1 MVNWYCCC
9 CFDFL
14 QAACIQSRGW
24 SSRSR
29 TRSSRRSSTRPAVCG
44 SFLARSSS
52 TTTVFVDAVVG
63 VVVVDNHCGNLEM
76 REETE
81 NRWNP
86 RDGPCFFFP
95 HLLLGSRGCPQQKG
109 KAQGHNISNFSG
121 VVEKGKYL
129 VLFTCCLYSYAPNVP
144 NMNELHPNSL
154 FIALGHLF
162 VLTSSSP
169 RGVGNPK

>member
-1 MVNWYCCC
+1 MNREPLSLLINTAHSEFSPESFLASLHHIHVLGLIRFVTLSMVNWYCCC

-44 SFLARSSS
+44 SSLARSSS

-63 VVVVDNHCGNLEM
+63 VVVVDNHCGSLEM

-95 HLLLGSRGCPQQKG
+95 
-109 KAQGHNISNFSG
+109 
-121 VVEKGKYL
+121 
-129 VLFTCCLYSYAPNVP
+129 TCCLV
-144 NMNELHPNSL
+144 
-154 FIALGHLF
+154 LGA
-162 VLTSSSP
+162 VLSM
-169 RGVGNPK
+169 